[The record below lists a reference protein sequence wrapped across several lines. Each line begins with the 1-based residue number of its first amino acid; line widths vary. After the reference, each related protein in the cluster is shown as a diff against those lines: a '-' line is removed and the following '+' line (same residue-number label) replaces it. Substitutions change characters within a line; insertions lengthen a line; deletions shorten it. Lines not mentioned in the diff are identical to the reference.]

1 MAVNFRTEQIT
12 ENHQVILKLVE
23 LLPKVGGILIIVFR
37 FTGDLKKHK
46 QNTITPTCNSR
57 SVKIQIIVGQVSSSG
72 P

>member
-37 FTGDLKKHK
+37 FTGDLK
-46 QNTITPTCNSR
+46 NINR
-57 SVKIQIIVGQVSSSG
+57 IQSHQLVIVDLSKYR
-72 P
+72 